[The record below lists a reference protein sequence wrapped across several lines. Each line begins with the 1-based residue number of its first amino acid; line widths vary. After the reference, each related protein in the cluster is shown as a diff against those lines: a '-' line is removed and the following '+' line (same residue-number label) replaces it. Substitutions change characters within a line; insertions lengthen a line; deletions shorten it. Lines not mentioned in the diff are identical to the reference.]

1 MGAMFGAKSL
11 RLLLILIIIIAGRDL
26 AKLRCVDVELPL
38 GVIAILYSAL

>member
-11 RLLLILIIIIAGRDL
+11 RLLLIIAGRDL